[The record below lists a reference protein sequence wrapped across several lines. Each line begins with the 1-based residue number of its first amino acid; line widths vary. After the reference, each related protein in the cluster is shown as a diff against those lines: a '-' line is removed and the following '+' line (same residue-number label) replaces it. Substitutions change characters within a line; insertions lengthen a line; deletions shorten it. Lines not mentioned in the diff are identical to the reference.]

1 MNEIMNNYLQQIVLL
16 LILALASWLGN
27 QVKNLYKKYITTKIK
42 QNICRTV
49 VRFVE
54 QVYQDLHGQEKLA
67 QAMAKASEILEGY
80 GITISESELVAMIEA
95 AVNEFNNAFSK
106 SAAGS
111 GKHETGAPAIAPAA
125 EDPEPETAPTMEEI
139 IADLKDAE

>member
-1 MNEIMNNYLQQIVLL
+1 MNNYLQQIVLL

-42 QNICRTV
+42 QNICRTA

-54 QVYQDLHGQEKLA
+54 QVYQDLHGPEKLA

-95 AVNEFNNAFSK
+95 AVNEFNNAFAKTS
-106 SAAGS
+106 AGS

-125 EDPEPETAPTMEEI
+125 EEPEPETAPTMEEI